1 MNEVN
6 HQLKIVEMERNI
18 LFDGTSNLT
27 SEVTAAIGN
36 LSLIDKSDIA
46 ALKEAQAFLLET
58 YTDVPQFRPLTVKL
72 TSVLTNGNF
81 PTVDSKYWQCKVE
94 AEVHFNELVRAYNK
108 YEKAVIDIEEMDY
121 KIRSI
126 DTILNQ
132 DVSTSKEKYD
142 PEIMKFE
149 RRRFEVKK
157 KEYLFE
163 LKQLEKT
170 IKYRIEEVT
179 DWHNI
184 SKQLKDKCKYK
195 TYDDHVIES
204 HFEKLK
210 FRANAAATPEEREIA
225 LDQLNTFKSMLMEAK
240 TAVEG
245 KKLN

>member
-1 MNEVN
+1 MNEEN

-18 LFDGTSNLT
+18 LFDSTSNLT
-27 SEVTAAIGN
+27 SEVTNAIGN

-46 ALKEAQAFLLET
+46 ALKDAQSFLLET

-94 AEVHFNELVRAYNK
+94 AEVHFNELARAYIK

-132 DVSTSKEKYD
+132 TVSTTEKYD

-149 RRRFEVKK
+149 RRRFEARK

-179 DWHNI
+179 DWHKI
-184 SKQLKDKCKYK
+184 SNQLKDKCKYK

-210 FRANAAATPEEREIA
+210 FRVNAAGTPEEREIA

-245 KKLN
+245 KKKLN